1 LLDANSVISSLPL
14 SLLGLFVCLFV
25 FLNFIII
32 YFYLFLL
39 FSFSMEAVWIFFYLA
54 ASLLATMVLHSLTF
68 TFDDDYV
75 VCALG
80 FWAIV
85 GCGGTTIEYLNN
97 AEATAA
103 TLDKQGWLHT
113 GDLVYIDSNGCLFV
127 VDRIKELIKYKGF
140 QVKFSYHGSK
150 GFYL

>member
-1 LLDANSVISSLPL
+1 LDILYPIFQLILILQPACLLLW
-14 SLLGLFVCLFV
+14 FC
-25 FLNFIII
+25 
-32 YFYLFLL
+32 
-39 FSFSMEAVWIFFYLA
+39 
-54 ASLLATMVLHSLTF
+54 SLTF
-68 TFDDDYV
+68 TFNDDYV

-80 FWAIV
+80 FWAIF

-113 GDLVYIDSNGCLFV
+113 GDLVYIDSDGCLFV

-140 QVKFSYHGSK
+140 QVIFHIMGARNFIYK
-150 GFYL
+150 GKEIDCCLC

>member
-1 LLDANSVISSLPL
+1 
-14 SLLGLFVCLFV
+14 
-25 FLNFIII
+25 
-32 YFYLFLL
+32 
-39 FSFSMEAVWIFFYLA
+39 
-54 ASLLATMVLHSLTF
+54 MVLHSLTF

-75 VCALG
+75 VCALRFLG
-80 FWAIV
+80 NF

-140 QVKFSYHGSK
+140 QVIFHIMGPRNFIYIRGKKLIAVFVRWQTFLVICILWVQGIFFCK
-150 GFYL
+150 GKIDHCLW